1 MIIIFH
7 ELNAEIYPVTEG
19 SPVATASSDSNEIAG
34 LEPTPSKTLWG
45 SIAAAWSYITK
56 TLGESEFGF
65 PSDY

>member
-1 MIIIFH
+1 MIIIYH
-7 ELNAEIYPVTEG
+7 ELNAEICPVTEVP
-19 SPVATASSDSNEIAG
+19 PVATQRSDCNEIAG

-45 SIAAAWSYITK
+45 SIVAAWSYITK

>member
-1 MIIIFH
+1 MIMIFH

-19 SPVATASSDSNEIAG
+19 SPVATQRSDCNEIAG
-34 LEPTPSKTLWG
+34 LGPTPPKTLWG
-45 SIAAAWSYITK
+45 SIVAAWSYITK